1 VTRLDCEETFRRLDD
16 YLDRAL
22 PLEEQRLVEEHLAG
36 CVTCAREY
44 RFEQDVID
52 QIRSSLRRLD
62 VPADL
67 FARLSRQLEE
77 SRKHPR

>member
-1 VTRLDCEETFRRLDD
+1 
-16 YLDRAL
+16 
-22 PLEEQRLVEEHLAG
+22 
-36 CVTCAREY
+36 VTCAREY

-77 SRKHPR
+77 ARKHPR